1 VTKGHC
7 ECARHGGAIEGESP
21 LRTLL
26 EGTVSR
32 RQLHEAERVRETS
45 VVYSARTCG
54 MEARGKPQ
62 HRTKVKPRKAGP
74 AWVSVLASATPGI
87 QLWRDGIGDGG
98 GGTLL
103 FLTLGDLFGSAPS
116 GRPQGGNDAWPMPEE
131 KSDRPIGAWK
141 PGNAGGAK
149 GAMG

>member
-1 VTKGHC
+1 MKVKVLYG
-7 ECARHGGAIEGESP
+7 P
-21 LRTLL
+21 LL

-32 RQLHEAERVRETS
+32 RQLHEAERVEETP
-45 VVYSARTCG
+45 VAYAVRTCG

-74 AWVSVLASATPGI
+74 AWVSVLGSATPGI
-87 QLWRDGIGDGG
+87 QPWRDGIGDGG

-103 FLTLGDLFGSAPS
+103 FFTLGDLFGSVAN
-116 GRPQGGNDAWPMPEE
+116 GRPQGGNDARPMPEE
-131 KSDRPIGAWK
+131 KSDRPIVVSK

-149 GAMG
+149 GARG